1 MKRDRITRKRDKLA
15 RMAESAAVPER
26 PIRGT
31 YLIRPAVS
39 AACAPS
45 LQAIAAALRDRSLH
59 IDEESL
65 AAAWRF
71 FTDGGTAL
79 YGYDVTEALRETVR
93 LQQKIVRTEP
103 VELDQAP
110 VAIAESADVI
120 DMRHTRTIAVVKKV
134 LALVSGAGALTFAA
148 VASAGYFNGALPP
161 NRHIHDCTLPASQC
175 AYPHLAV
182 GFFPTILGES
192 GAAYLQDP
200 AECNDAT
207 DKALL
212 PPNDGSGTPTENQP
226 LRAGVCY
233 TSTTLI
239 HMRSI
244 DLNDPAPTGW
254 SGPIAPVKL
263 GNGVTYVTY
272 WLLTP
277 R

>member
-1 MKRDRITRKRDKLA
+1 
-15 RMAESAAVPER
+15 MAERAAVPER
-26 PIRGT
+26 PFRRPGPR

-39 AACAPS
+39 VACAPS
-45 LQAIAAALRDRSLH
+45 LQAIAAALRDGTQH

-65 AAAWRF
+65 EAAWRF

-93 LQQKIVRTEP
+93 LQQKIVRPEP
-103 VELDQAP
+103 VARVGRPAVPNERTRAEALEGGLARDLAARKVAP
-110 VAIAESADVI
+110 
-120 DMRHTRTIAVVKKV
+120 MRKMLV
-134 LALVSGAGALTFAA
+134 LLCGAGTLAFAT
-148 VASAGYFNGALPP
+148 VAWAGYFNGPLPP
-161 NRHIHDCTLPASQC
+161 NHHIHDCAAAPC
-175 AYPHLAV
+175 VYPHLGV
-182 GFFPTILGES
+182 GFFPKILTG
-192 GAAYLQDP
+192 GDVGAYLEDP

-207 DKALL
+207 DKSLL
-212 PPNDGSGTPTENQP
+212 PPNESIGTPTENQP

-239 HMRSI
+239 HLLSI
-244 DLNDPAPTGW
+244 DASATPPDGW
-254 SGPIAPVKL
+254 SGPIAPVRL